1 MKILQ
6 SFFLLQI
13 KVTYELLLIVLRV
26 VTALWTQFSATLR
39 RPPPAHAPAAERL
52 APADFPRLLHQTW
65 TREFGSRNPNDFRQ
79 CFATRGLLLE
89 ILRLQL
95 GVTVELM
102 AGPFNQDPDM
112 PLRFSASAEDW
123 IFGFKHDSLHH
134 PGTGRPR
141 RWITVLPRFL
151 GGLLALY
158 ANPMYESQLP
168 QLLTSA
174 AQLMADGTDADKAIR
189 LFALVPFCR
198 GRTMHAGLARSGGQA
213 LPVNYT

>member
-1 MKILQ
+1 
-6 SFFLLQI
+6 
-13 KVTYELLLIVLRV
+13 
-26 VTALWTQFSATLR
+26 
-39 RPPPAHAPAAERL
+39 
-52 APADFPRLLHQTW
+52 
-65 TREFGSRNPNDFRQ
+65 
-79 CFATRGLLLE
+79 
-89 ILRLQL
+89 
-95 GVTVELM
+95 
-102 AGPFNQDPDM
+102 M

-134 PGTGRPR
+134 PGTGRHR

-174 AQLMADGTDADKAIR
+174 AQLLADGMDADKAIR

-198 GRTMHAGLARSGGQA
+198 GRTMHAGLARSGGRPLVVFAPHDYDFVFFSHWFGHSEGAAKRTCGAPFQVA
-213 LPVNYT
+213 LLMWETPPRRGSPPHRTDRRPSFA